1 MDSQMD
7 SIEPRVITVDDFLAL
22 QPASTTNDQNQPTVY
37 QSFKIMARDYDEW
50 SKTRTKKR
58 TFDSFVIDII
68 YQHNQRNK
76 KIFGFLF
83 LREDNELM
91 AKWEEDDTLEYNRIR
106 TNNFIKTSYPGH
118 TMVEKN
124 KWRKEHLR
132 QMLNLP
138 KDKIIETP
146 KEASRLIKLLAEGTI
161 SNYNEADVYTKV
173 KLQKDQL
180 PTYVSSVCLNH
191 LQNIIPDEYELET
204 FSIVCTT
211 KRKREYLE

>member
-1 MDSQMD
+1 MEKSL
-7 SIEPRVITVDDFLAL
+7 VIPYTL
-22 QPASTTNDQNQPTVY
+22 Y
-37 QSFKIMARDYDEW
+37 QTFKIMARDYDDW
-50 SKTRTKKR
+50 SKTLTKKP
-58 TFDSFVIDII
+58 TYDSFVIDNG

-83 LREDNELM
+83 LREDAELM

-138 KDKIIETP
+138 KDKIIESP
-146 KEASRLIKLLAEGTI
+146 QVASKLVKLLSQGKIKDYTEDVKPAKDTGTKKNKLSLKGTSITDDIKAALQRQFPDKTLAEVA
-161 SNYNEADVYTKV
+161 EVVV
-173 KLQKDQL
+173 K
-180 PTYVSSVCLNH
+180 
-191 LQNIIPDEYELET
+191 
-204 FSIVCTT
+204 FA
-211 KRKREYLE
+211 